1 MTQNFPDNTLYEMDN
16 LDVLRGMNSQTV
28 DLIATDPP
36 FNTKRNRSATAG
48 HYVDNWKWGDTGIL
62 PDQWKWNEVH
72 PKWLEEIKD
81 NHSALYHAIDAAK
94 HCQGEDTAA
103 FLCFLS
109 VRLIEMH
116 RILKEMGSIYLHC
129 DPTASHYIK
138 MCMDAIFGKKNFRNE
153 IVWKRQ
159 TANNAVSKKYGCIV
173 DYLLFYTKDNRYTWN
188 QQYGARSDNAQK
200 EFRHKDDDGR
210 VYRTHDLTAP
220 GRDVNR
226 MFEWQGTIPYRNWAY
241 SRETLDKMLS
251 NGEILLRK
259 DGTVSASRGHKIYL
273 DEQPGVK
280 LQTIWGD
287 VAKVGTSKERTGSPD
302 QKPLALYERIIKA
315 SSNEDDLV
323 LDPFCG
329 CATTIIAAQ
338 KLERRWIGIDRR
350 KDARYHIITRLMGI
364 DKKERERLA
373 KVVKDGSDPGW
384 LDRQAQKYE
393 MHYQTEPPTRT
404 DQNEQTP
411 PELVHVYPIET
422 EYRLSHAEMHE
433 ILVNQFGL
441 KCWGCNFIPPDKR
454 YLHLDHIIP
463 KSDGGTNDIDNRA
476 LLCQPCNSKK
486 SNTMSL
492 NALRKQNRKEGY
504 TQSNPEIDIQN
515 ALAWT
520 RNYLIQT
527 IRETPY
533 QLKINNM

>member
-16 LDVLRGMNSQTV
+16 LDVLRGMNSETV

-81 NHSALYHAIDAAK
+81 NHTALYHAIDAAK

-116 RILKEMGSIYLHC
+116 RVLKETGSIYLHC

-153 IVWKRQ
+153 IVWHYQ
-159 TANNAVSKKYGCIV
+159 TGGVSKRWFGRKHDVIH
-173 DYLLFYTKDNRYTWN
+173 FYTKTEKY
-188 QQYGARSDNAQK
+188 
-200 EFRHKDDDGR
+200 FI
-210 VYRTHDLTAP
+210 DLTRVKDSRTAEVLRRIESGNENATRAKDLKRLP
-220 GRDVNR
+220 FDVWNIQALNA
-226 MFEWQGTIPYRNWAY
+226 M
-241 SRETLDKMLS
+241 S
-251 NGEILLRK
+251 N
-259 DGTVSASRGHKIYL
+259 
-273 DEQPGVK
+273 
-280 LQTIWGD
+280 
-287 VAKVGTSKERTGSPD
+287 ERTGSPD
-302 QKPLALYERIIKA
+302 QKPLVLYERIIKA
-315 SSNEDDLV
+315 SSNEGDLV

-329 CATTIIAAQ
+329 CATTIIAAD
-338 KLERRWIGIDRR
+338 KHKRRWIGIDRR

-364 DKKERERLA
+364 DRKERERLE
-373 KVVKDGSDPGW
+373 KIVKDGSDPGW
-384 LDRQAQKYE
+384 LDRQTQKYE

-404 DQNEQTP
+404 DEDMPTSADL
-411 PELVHVYPIET
+411 EHVYTIRPESMHT
-422 EYRLSHAEMHE
+422 HAEMHQ
-433 ILVNQFGL
+433 ILINQFGL
-441 KCWGCNFIPPDKR
+441 KCWGCNFVPPDKR

-492 NALRKQNRKEGY
+492 NALRRQNKKEGY
-504 TQSNPEIDIQN
+504 TQSDSEIGLKN

-527 IRETPY
+527 IRESPY
-533 QLKINNM
+533 QLNFKDM